1 MKQGLVMVWIVLC
14 LVVLFCSCS
23 QGYSLKFPETELL
36 KEEVFSTFASVEKM
50 QFRYTKSAKM
60 LSFDIVA
67 RDMTEKDACALV
79 RMIRETT
86 MDREFQ
92 EKLLEKLEV
101 RMKPLAPEIYV
112 LITDPTWVWYERHY
126 GGSKYKRTTKYSFSS
141 SYYFEVFNSGRD
153 LNEYTYNG
161 YSEWHGTQYFDG
173 YQKSISN
180 EKILSVN

>member
-1 MKQGLVMVWIVLC
+1 MLLQPGL
-14 LVVLFCSCS
+14 
-23 QGYSLKFPETELL
+23 LL
-36 KEEVFSTFASVEKM
+36 KISRNRAAERESFFDLCIGRKM

-67 RDMTEKDACALV
+67 RDMTEKEACALV

-101 RMKPLAPEIYV
+101 RMKPLAPEIYI

-153 LNEYTYNG
+153 LSEYTYNG

-180 EKILSVN
+180 EKILSAN

>member
-1 MKQGLVMVWIVLC
+1 
-14 LVVLFCSCS
+14 
-23 QGYSLKFPETELL
+23 
-36 KEEVFSTFASVEKM
+36 M

-153 LNEYTYNG
+153 LSEYTYNG

-180 EKILSVN
+180 EKILSAN